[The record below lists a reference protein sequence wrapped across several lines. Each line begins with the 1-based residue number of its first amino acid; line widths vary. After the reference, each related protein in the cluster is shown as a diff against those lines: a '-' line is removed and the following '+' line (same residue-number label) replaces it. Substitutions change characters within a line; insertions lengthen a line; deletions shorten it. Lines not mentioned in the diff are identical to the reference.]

1 MPIRFRFSW
10 VPFMAAAMLVA
21 IGVALGNWQTRR
33 AHEKEAI
40 EAALQARDA
49 EPAIALDATLAR
61 DPGHA
66 ADAWEFRRVR
76 VKGRFVR
83 EWPLYLDN
91 RPFERRAGFYMLMPF
106 RIAGS
111 DKAVLVARGWLP
123 RDPQDRFR
131 LPATPVPTGE
141 VEIDGSIRR
150 HPSRVYQFG
159 ASAPLRPGAIVQN
172 VSVDEFAA
180 ASGLALLPFIIE
192 QGGRD
197 GAGAPHDDGLVRD
210 WPRPSL
216 GADKHRGYAF
226 QWYGLAVAAFLFFI
240 VTGFRR
246 GTKQ

>member
-10 VPFMAAAMLVA
+10 APFIAAATVVA
-21 IGVALGNWQTRR
+21 IGIALGNWQTRR

-49 EPAIALDATLAR
+49 QPPMVLNAETAPDPDAA
-61 DPGHA
+61 
-66 ADAWEFRRVR
+66 EFRRVR
-76 VKGRFVR
+76 VRGRFIR

-91 RPFERRAGFYMLMPF
+91 RPHERRAGFYMLMPF

-111 DKAVLVARGWLP
+111 DKAVLVARGWIP
-123 RDPQDRFR
+123 RDPADRAR
-131 LPATPVPTGE
+131 LPATPTPVGE
-141 VEIDGSIRR
+141 VEIAGSIRR
-150 HPSRVYQFG
+150 HPPRVYQFG

-172 VSVDEFAA
+172 VTADEVAA

-192 QGGRD
+192 QGGKNGV
-197 GAGAPHDDGLVRD
+197 GAADDGLVRD
-210 WPRPSL
+210 WPSPSQ

-226 QWYGLAVAAFLFFI
+226 QWYGLAVAAFIFFI